1 MAPRQQPSFIKGRFF
16 GLIKYMEKKRIL
28 TGDRP
33 TGKMHL
39 GHYVGSLKNRVK
51 LQDSYDQFVMIAD
64 VQALTD
70 NFDKPQK
77 VRDNV
82 KEVLLDYLA
91 VGIDPKKTTILIQS
105 EIPEIAE
112 LTVFYLNLVTLE
124 RVLRNPTVKDEI
136 KQKGFGRSIPAG
148 FAMYPISQAADIT
161 TFNASL
167 VPVGEDQLPMIEQT
181 REIVRKFNS
190 LYGEVFVEPEA
201 LVGEIKRLPGIDGNE
216 KMGKSLGNAIYL
228 SDSEEELKKKVMN
241 MYTDPTRIHPTD
253 PGKVEGNPVFIYH
266 DVFNPDKVEVEDLKE
281 RYKVGKVGDIE
292 VKEKLFIAL
301 NDFLKPIRE
310 KRSEYEGKNNLL
322 DQILVE
328 GTARAREV
336 AKETMKKV
344 KGVMKIDYFT

>member
-1 MAPRQQPSFIKGRFF
+1 M
-16 GLIKYMEKKRIL
+16 KKRIL

-33 TGKMHL
+33 TGKMHV

-70 NFDKPQK
+70 NFNNPEK
-77 VRDNV
+77 VRASI

-91 VGIDPKKTTILIQS
+91 VGIDPKKTTIFIQS
-105 EIPEIAE
+105 LIPEIAE
-112 LTVFYLNLVTLE
+112 LTIFYLNLVTLE

-136 KQKGFGRSIPAG
+136 KQKSFGKNIPAG
-148 FAMYPISQAADIT
+148 FAMYPVSQAADIT
-161 TFNASL
+161 VFNANL

-201 LVGEIKRLPGIDGNE
+201 LIGEVKRLPGIDGNA

-228 SDSEEELKKKVMN
+228 SDSEEELKKKVMG
-241 MYTDPTRIHPTD
+241 MYTDPKRIHPTD
-253 PGKVEGNPVFIYH
+253 PGNPEGNPVFTYH
-266 DVFNPDKVEVEDLKE
+266 EVFNKNKEEVEEFKT
-281 RYKVGKVGDIE
+281 RYREGKIGDVEIKTRLFE
-292 VKEKLFIAL
+292 VL

-310 KRSEYEGKNNLL
+310 KRKEYEGKDKELNK
-322 DQILVE
+322 ILE
-328 GTARAREV
+328 DGTQK
-336 AKETMKKV
+336 AKKTAAETMQKV
-344 KGVMKIDYFT
+344 KKAMKIDYFN

>member
-1 MAPRQQPSFIKGRFF
+1 MD
-16 GLIKYMEKKRIL
+16 KKRIL

-33 TGKMHL
+33 TGRMHL

-51 LQDSYDQFVMIAD
+51 LQGSYDQFVMIAD

-70 NFDKPQK
+70 NFENPEK
-77 VRDNV
+77 VRDNI

-91 VGIDPKKTTILIQS
+91 VGIDPTKTTILIQS
-105 EIPEIAE
+105 MIPEIAE

-136 KQKGFGRSIPAG
+136 KQKGFGQQIPAG
-148 FAMYPISQAADIT
+148 FVMYPISQAADIT
-161 TFNASL
+161 VFNADL
-167 VPVGEDQLPMIEQT
+167 VPVGEDQVPMIEQT

-190 LYGEVFVEPEA
+190 LYGDVFTEPEA
-201 LVGEIKRLPGIDGNE
+201 LVGEIKRLPGTDGAT

-228 SDSEEELKKKVMN
+228 SDSEEELKKKVMS
-241 MYTDPTRIHPTD
+241 MYTDPNRVHPTD

-266 DVFNPDKVEVEDLKE
+266 DIFNPDKAEVEDLKN
-281 RYKVGKVGDIE
+281 RYKEGKVGDIE

-301 NDFLKPIRE
+301 NNFLTPIRE
-310 KRSEYEGKNNLL
+310 KRKEFEGKDEIL
-322 DQILVE
+322 DQILKD
-328 GTARAREV
+328 GTAKAREV

-344 KGVMKIDYFT
+344 RGAMKIDYFK

>member
-1 MAPRQQPSFIKGRFF
+1 
-16 GLIKYMEKKRIL
+16 MEKKRIL

-51 LQDSYDQFVMIAD
+51 LQNSYDQFVMIAD

-70 NFDKPQK
+70 NFENPEK
-77 VRDNV
+77 VRGNI

-91 VGIDPKKTTILIQS
+91 VGIDPTKTTIFVQS
-105 EIPEIAE
+105 LIPEIAE
-112 LTVFYLNLVTLE
+112 LTIYYLNLVTLE

-136 KQKGFGRSIPAG
+136 KQKGFGQNIPAG
-148 FAMYPISQAADIT
+148 FAMYPVSQAGDIT
-161 TFNASL
+161 VVNANL
-167 VPVGEDQLPMIEQT
+167 VPVGQDQVPMIEQT

-201 LVGEIKRLPGIDGNE
+201 LVGEVKRLPGIDGGS

-228 SDSEEELKKKVMN
+228 SDSEEKLRKKIMN
-241 MYTDPTRIHPTD
+241 MYTDPKRIHPTD
-253 PGKVEGNPVFIYH
+253 PGRVEGNPVFIYH
-266 DVFNPDKVEVEDLKE
+266 EVFNSDKAEVEELKI
-281 RYKVGKVGDIE
+281 RYKNGKVGDVE
-292 VKEKLFIAL
+292 VKEKLFVAL
-301 NDFLKPIRE
+301 NDFLTPIRE
-310 KRSEYEGKNNLL
+310 KRKEFEGKDDVLN
-322 DQILVE
+322 QILID

-344 KGVMKIDYFT
+344 RKAMKIDYFK

>member
-1 MAPRQQPSFIKGRFF
+1 MN
-16 GLIKYMEKKRIL
+16 KKRIL

-39 GHYVGSLKNRVK
+39 GHFVGSLKNRVK

-70 NFDKPQK
+70 NFEDSEK
-77 VRDNV
+77 VRNNV
-82 KEVLLDYLA
+82 KEVLLDYLS
-91 VGIDPKKTTILIQS
+91 VGIDPAKTTILIQS
-105 EIPEIAE
+105 MIPEIAE

-136 KQKGFGRSIPAG
+136 KQKGFDQNIPAG
-148 FAMYPISQAADIT
+148 FAIYPVSQAADIT
-161 TFNASL
+161 IFNANL

-190 LYGEVFVEPEA
+190 LYGEVFTEPEA
-201 LVGEIKRLPGIDGNE
+201 LVGEVKRLPGIDGNA

-228 SDSEEELKKKVMN
+228 SDSEEELKKKVMS
-241 MYTDPTRIHPTD
+241 MYTDPNRVHSTD

-266 DVFNPDKVEVEDLKE
+266 EVFNHDHAEVTDLKN
-281 RYKVGKVGDIE
+281 RYKEGKVGDIE
-292 VKEKLFIAL
+292 VKEKLFAAL
-301 NDFLKPIRE
+301 NAFLMPIRE
-310 KRSEYEGKNNLL
+310 KRREFEGKDELL
-322 DQILVE
+322 DQILID
-328 GTARAREV
+328 GTEKAREV

-344 KGVMKIDYFT
+344 KTAMKIDYFK

>member
-1 MAPRQQPSFIKGRFF
+1 MD
-16 GLIKYMEKKRIL
+16 KKRIL

-33 TGKMHL
+33 TGRMHL

-51 LQDSYDQFVMIAD
+51 LQGSYDQFVMIAD

-70 NFDKPQK
+70 NFENPEK
-77 VRDNV
+77 VRDNI

-91 VGIDPKKTTILIQS
+91 VGIDPTKTTILIQS
-105 EIPEIAE
+105 MIPEIAE

-136 KQKGFGRSIPAG
+136 KQKGFGQQIPAG
-148 FAMYPISQAADIT
+148 FVMYPISQAADIT
-161 TFNASL
+161 VFNADL
-167 VPVGEDQLPMIEQT
+167 VPVGEDQVPMIEQT

-190 LYGEVFVEPEA
+190 LYGDVFTEPEA
-201 LVGEIKRLPGIDGNE
+201 LVGEIKRLPGTDGAT

-228 SDSEEELKKKVMN
+228 SDSEEELKKKVMS
-241 MYTDPTRIHPTD
+241 MYTDPNRVHPTD

-266 DVFNPDKVEVEDLKE
+266 DIFNPDKAEVEDLKN
-281 RYKVGKVGDIE
+281 RYKEGKVGDIE

-301 NDFLKPIRE
+301 NNFLTPIRE
-310 KRSEYEGKNNLL
+310 KRKEFEGKDEIL
-322 DQILVE
+322 DQILKD
-328 GTARAREV
+328 GTAKAREV

-344 KGVMKIDYFT
+344 RKAMKIDYF